1 MNEHTFRVLAY
12 HEFLD
17 LLGRHTCSE
26 PGRLGL
32 CALRPKTDP
41 GEIFAE
47 RQLYQDC
54 LDLRNNGLE
63 LPSARFD
70 SPAELLARADDEA
83 VLDAES
89 FHAVRGLLG
98 TVGSVRAF
106 AEREGCSQAAEVREL
121 GAQLADCPELS
132 DAIDRTFDPSADRG
146 ISDRASDKLRKI
158 RNRITILEQRVRGK
172 LESMLREPMFKD
184 GNVTMRGGRCVMTV
198 PRELRKR
205 VKGVVHDESNSG
217 RTLYVE
223 PEGLVPQGKEIDA
236 LRRDERD
243 EIYRILAVLTSMVLD
258 RRDDLSLSFSLL
270 RRYDMAYAI
279 SAWAKKYD
287 CCLPDV
293 GGRLRLI
300 GARHP
305 LLQAM
310 FWEAETQADL
320 VPLDLEVPD
329 GKNLVVVTGS
339 NAGGKTVIL
348 KTVGLLTLIAQTG
361 LPIPA
366 KEGSSLRLFSNVVAD
381 IGDEQS
387 LEQNLSTFSGH
398 LEQTIQILETARANE
413 SLVLLDELGAGT
425 DPIEGGA
432 LGCAILEILSRTDG
446 LTFANT
452 HLGVIKTFAHDHSKM
467 TNACVS
473 FNVETLRPEYKL
485 QMGKA
490 GASHA
495 FAIAKRLGMPADVLD
510 YGLGAM
516 GNDGLRLETMLSSM
530 DGDERRLKEDRKA
543 ARLAREEVEAIRDK
557 LSRRLKGQKKRERE
571 KLREA
576 EAAAAALVD
585 DTQEEVG
592 NILAQLEKN
601 HGGTSSKQLTTAL
614 ARARKRLGK
623 DQDVADVPKEEFK
636 VGARVWLEG
645 VKDHGTI
652 CELGRGG
659 KRATVEVG
667 NLRMDVDVLDL
678 AAPHNPATSA
688 RGGKKT

>member
-1 MNEHTFRVLAY
+1 MTMNEHTFRVLEY
-12 HEFLD
+12 HEFLE
-17 LLGRHTCSE
+17 LLGRYTSSE

-47 RQLYQDC
+47 RHLYQDC
-54 LDLRNNGLE
+54 LDLRSNGSD
-63 LPSARFD
+63 LPPARFD

-83 VLDAES
+83 VLDVEGFLAI
-89 FHAVRGLLG
+89 RNLLG

-106 AEREGCSQAAEVREL
+106 TEREDCSEAAEVREL

-132 DAIDRTFDPSADRG
+132 GAIDRTFDPGADRG

-158 RNRITILEQRVRGK
+158 RNRITTLEQRIRSK
-172 LESMLREPMFKD
+172 LQTMLREPMFKD
-184 GNVTMRGGRCVMTV
+184 GNVAMRGGRCVMTV

-223 PEGLVPQGKEIDA
+223 PEGLLPQGKEVDA

-243 EIYRILAVLTSMVLD
+243 EIHRILAVLTSTVLD
-258 RRDDLSLSFSLL
+258 RRDDLSLNFSLL

-279 SAWAKKYD
+279 SAWAKKHD

-293 GGRLRLI
+293 GGRLHLI

-310 FWEAETQADL
+310 FWEAGTQADL

-329 GKNLVVVTGS
+329 EKNLVVVTGS

-361 LPIPA
+361 LPVPA

-398 LEQTIQILETARANE
+398 LEQTIQILETARACE

-432 LGCAILEILSRTDG
+432 LGCAILEILSRTEG

-452 HLGVIKTFAHDHSKM
+452 HLGAIKTFAHDHSKM

-473 FNVETLRPEYKL
+473 FNVQTLRPEYKL

-530 DGDERRLKEDRKA
+530 GEDERCLQEDRKA
-543 ARLAREEVEAIRDK
+543 AVLAREEAQALRDK
-557 LSRRLKGQKKRERE
+557 LGRRLKGQKKRERQA
-571 KLREA
+571 LREA
-576 EAAAAALVD
+576 EETAAALLE
-585 DTQEEVG
+585 DTQKEIG
-592 NILAQLEKN
+592 NILAQTEKSQ
-601 HGGTSSKQLTTAL
+601 GGTSSKQFTKAL

-623 DQDVADVPKEEFK
+623 DEDAADVPKEEFK
-636 VGARVWLEG
+636 VGSRVWVKG

-652 CELGRGG
+652 CALGRDG

-667 NLRMDVDVLDL
+667 NLRLEVDVLDL
-678 AAPHNPATSA
+678 AAPQNPARSA
-688 RGGKKT
+688 